1 MINDQWYFAYI
12 IYKILKFED
21 GTLLNCLVLKTED
34 LLTFQGL
41 LQRFEAKML
50 LLVDTRKNS
59 IIMNRTIHLSY
70 MKKAGP
76 VLRIL

>member
-1 MINDQWYFAYI
+1 MKDT
-12 IYKILKFED
+12 KILKFED

-41 LQRFEAKML
+41 LQRFGAKML

-59 IIMNRTIHLSY
+59 IIMKR
-70 MKKAGP
+70 K
-76 VLRIL
+76 

>member
-1 MINDQWYFAYI
+1 MRRQIKKDT
-12 IYKILKFED
+12 KILKFEH

>member
-1 MINDQWYFAYI
+1 MKDT
-12 IYKILKFED
+12 KILKFED
-21 GTLLNCLVLKTED
+21 GTLLNCLELKTED

-70 MKKAGP
+70 MKKARP

>member
-1 MINDQWYFAYI
+1 MKDT
-12 IYKILKFED
+12 KILKFED

-70 MKKAGP
+70 MKKAGA

>member
-1 MINDQWYFAYI
+1 MKDTKIINFG
-12 IYKILKFED
+12 D

-50 LLVDTRKNS
+50 LLVDTRKNL

-70 MKKAGP
+70 MKKFGP
-76 VLRIL
+76 VSQIL